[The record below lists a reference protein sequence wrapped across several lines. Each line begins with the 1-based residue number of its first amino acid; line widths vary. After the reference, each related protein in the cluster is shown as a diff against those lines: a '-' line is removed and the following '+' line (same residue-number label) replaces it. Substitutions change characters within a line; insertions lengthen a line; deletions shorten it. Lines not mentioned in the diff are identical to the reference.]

1 MAKRYSHSCVEQFIM
16 NPLYHG
22 YRNFR
27 VEIFDNKNESGY
39 DVDEVSINVPEEL
52 FEALY
57 TAIDGFASD
66 VPLCACGGDNAMKT
80 LIEERKID
88 TNK

>member
-1 MAKRYSHSCVEQFIM
+1 MSKRYSHSCVEQFVL

-57 TAIDGFASD
+57 TAIDEFESD